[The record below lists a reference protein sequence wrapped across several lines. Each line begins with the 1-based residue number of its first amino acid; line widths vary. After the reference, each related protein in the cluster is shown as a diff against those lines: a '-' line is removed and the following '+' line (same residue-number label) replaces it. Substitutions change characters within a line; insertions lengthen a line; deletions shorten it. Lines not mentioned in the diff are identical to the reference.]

1 MLQSLLIALGLPV
14 LIGALLFYM
23 SLNNLS
29 ARQMFLRLSE
39 HQALIWNIGLG
50 LLIMLTAIYAATR

>member
-1 MLQSLLIALGLPV
+1 MLQNLLIALVLPV
-14 LIGALLFYM
+14 LIGALFVYM

-39 HQALIWNIGLG
+39 HQALIWNIGFG
-50 LLIMLTAIYAATR
+50 LSIMLQAIYAATR